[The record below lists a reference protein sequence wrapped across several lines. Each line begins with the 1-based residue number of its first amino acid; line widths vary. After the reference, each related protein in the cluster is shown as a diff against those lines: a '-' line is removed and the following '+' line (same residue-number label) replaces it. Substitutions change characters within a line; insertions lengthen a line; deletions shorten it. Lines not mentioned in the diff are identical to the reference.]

1 MSGKALAIGFVA
13 FTLIFG
19 AMLWWFQVHAYYRT
33 IDGVAALEVNGRLVP
48 VAAYEGIDAE
58 TSPLKMRGCF
68 RVDPVSLEGAPAAEN
83 PTPLIPPSWFDCFDA
98 DAIGA
103 DLEAGRATALLAA
116 RDEPAGFDRI
126 IAFYPDGRAFEWR
139 QVREE

>member
-13 FTLIFG
+13 FTIIFG

-48 VAAYEGIDAE
+48 VGAYEGIDAE

-68 RVDPVSLEGAPAAEN
+68 RLDPVSLEGAPPAEK
-83 PTPLIPPSWFDCFDA
+83 PAPLIPPFWFDCFDA
-98 DAIGA
+98 ETLGA
-103 DLEAGRATALLAA
+103 DLEAGRASAILAA
-116 RDEPAGFDRI
+116 RDEPVGFDRI
-126 IAFYPDGRAFEWR
+126 IAYYPDGRAYEWR